1 MQAQRVVGHSR
12 HRRESGWLHGLA
24 PEQVGLE
31 VNSRREAGLTTLEWL
46 LVVAAVAGLSALAVV
61 LVQNVVGGTAESV
74 ASHSARQEAAELMV
88 AELTQRW
95 QAAVPTKH
103 NVDEINRT
111 FVSRCRQVD
120 VLFADI
126 SLRSHPRPGRVAPG
140 TMSGW
145 DTDPKWLP
153 TCEIA

>member
-1 MQAQRVVGHSR
+1 M
-12 HRRESGWLHGLA
+12 
-24 PEQVGLE
+24 
-31 VNSRREAGLTTLEWL
+31 
-46 LVVAAVAGLSALAVV
+46 VAAVAGLAAVAVV

-74 ASHSARQEAAELMV
+74 ASHSARQQAAELMV

-95 QAAVPTKH
+95 QAAVPTEH
-103 NVDEINRT
+103 SVDRINRT
-111 FVSRCRQVD
+111 FVSRCRQVG

-140 TMSGW
+140 MMSGW

-153 TCEIA
+153 TCGIA